1 MINPGGDALNPLI
14 SPYTAYDVLGTWDEG
29 GLGQVGINQVS
40 GSTQFDAL
48 NGFQTT
54 FKVGQ
59 QAIPLLYSQ
68 TSANTFADAIPIAG
82 NAEQISNVTSSFIEY
97 DMSSQGSS
105 QVEAYKNSFNVVY
118 HNIAQGIADQQGGIY
133 PQSPGTFN

>member
-14 SPYTAYDVLGTWDEG
+14 SPYTAYDVLGTWDNG
-29 GLGQVGINQVS
+29 GLGQVGINQIS

-68 TSANTFADAIPIAG
+68 TSANTFDKYNTYCLGTQHKFQMLLHRLLSMICHLK
-82 NAEQISNVTSSFIEY
+82 V
-97 DMSSQGSS
+97 
-105 QVEAYKNSFNVVY
+105 QVKLQLTKMV
-118 HNIAQGIADQQGGIY
+118 
-133 PQSPGTFN
+133 